1 MAQIKSR
8 TVTVLVLDE
17 EEKATIGRAGDVKLL
32 SQAVKPLTDTLHAN
46 AKQLKVLAKD
56 EPNGEDLDRA
66 EEAIRENAKILATL
80 PDSDAKAEMQESVD
94 AALSLIAE
102 ARGATESQ
110 AA

>member
-1 MAQIKSR
+1 M
-8 TVTVLVLDE
+8 
-17 EEKATIGRAGDVKLL
+17 
-32 SQAVKPLTDTLHAN
+32 
-46 AKQLKVLAKD
+46 LAKD

-80 PDSDAKAEMQESVD
+80 PDSDAKAAMQESVD